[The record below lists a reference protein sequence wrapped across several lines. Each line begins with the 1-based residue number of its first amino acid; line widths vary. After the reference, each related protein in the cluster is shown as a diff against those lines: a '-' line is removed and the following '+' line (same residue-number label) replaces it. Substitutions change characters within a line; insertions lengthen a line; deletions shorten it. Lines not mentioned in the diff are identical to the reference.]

1 MSCIM
6 GCGCGKNHFCAIN
19 NIVVRENAILSLPDL
34 CSKYEHIHLVY
45 DMNTFEAAGRQVRKL
60 LDGSISSETL
70 FGKNLLIPD
79 ERAVALIEETMSE
92 STDLI
97 VGTGSGVIQDLCK
110 FTGTKRNL
118 PYFIVATAPSMDGYG
133 SSGAAMIMNGMKI
146 TYPARVADSIVC
158 DVNVLKEAPLDMIR
172 AGYGDVIGKFSCL
185 NDWRLSALVN
195 GEYFCG
201 RIYGMVSDMLNSVK
215 DSGEKLQKRD
225 PDAVKKLTD
234 ALIGVGVAMAYAGST
249 RPGSGSEHHLSHF
262 FEIVGIVRGEPYFP
276 HGIDVACS
284 TVKTAEIRQELLN
297 TDNFEYQPFNR
308 DEWVENIK
316 RVYGKI
322 AGSVIEFQDG
332 LGHHARDMSAV
343 YSEKRDEIRAI
354 LSDSPDSAIINNYLE
369 SAGIEYDGFE
379 RLYGPEKISDAI
391 KYGMDLKDRYSVL
404 WLYNSLQH

>member
-1 MSCIM
+1 MSYIT

-60 LDGSISSETL
+60 LDGSVSSETL
-70 FGKNLLIPD
+70 FGKELLIPD
-79 ERAVALIEETMSE
+79 EKAVALIEETMPE

-185 NDWRLSALVN
+185 NDWKLSALVN
-195 GEYFCG
+195 GEYFCD
-201 RIYGMVSDMLNSVK
+201 RIYGMVNDMLGRVR

-225 PDAVKKLTD
+225 PSAIKSLTD

-284 TVKTAEIRQELLN
+284 TVKTAEIRHELLN
-297 TDNFEYQPFNR
+297 TDNFEFQKFNR
-308 DEWVENIK
+308 DEWIENIR

-322 AGSVIEFQDG
+322 SGKVIEFQDG
-332 LGHHARDMSAV
+332 LGHHSRDMSSV
-343 YSEKRDEIRAI
+343 YSAKRDEIKGI
-354 LSDSPDSAIINNYLE
+354 LSDSPGPDIIRNYLE

-379 RLYGPEKISDAI
+379 RLYGAEKISDAI
-391 KYGMDLKDRYSVL
+391 RFGMDLKDRYSVL
-404 WLYNSLQH
+404 WLYNSIRH